1 MDTSHVIHGGLFI
14 QTLKRSGACVVPLLA
29 LLGPGRIGAV
39 MVQSDGSDGPFH
51 PVASQTLVLNNVA
64 PDGVFNFTTIHIPTN
79 VTIRFANNNLN
90 TPVFLAA
97 TGDVT
102 IEGTI
107 DVSGQDF
114 AAGSGPGGWNGG
126 AESPNAAGSE
136 GAGPAGGKEGPPPV
150 GQGNAGGGAGMAT
163 TGLTATSRTGSNPG
177 LGGLKIRRPVMAPG
191 QTGGGGSGGG
201 GGGGRLFYSV
211 NISGGVGG
219 GGGGALQISTPG
231 QLTLS
236 GRLVANGGHGGWAFA
251 NAFARGGPGGG
262 GAGGQIELFANELI
276 IATNATIQARGG
288 AGGGLSTE
296 PVPNDPFY
304 YSSGALG
311 GLGYVYFNCTNN
323 IPPTLSIEGAVDDH
337 PQILSLSYSNLT
349 GLVSLEFRGLACVQY
364 TIQSSTN
371 LTEWTDHTNQPSG
384 LNGLF
389 HWSKENPLDLP
400 ACFYRVR
407 QP

>member
-1 MDTSHVIHGGLFI
+1 MNTNHLILGGLFVQI
-14 QTLKRSGACVVPLLA
+14 LKRSSVCLVPLLGV
-29 LLGPGRIGAV
+29 LGPHSISAA

-51 PVASQTLVLNNVA
+51 PTATQVLILNDVA

-79 VTIRFANNNLN
+79 VTIRFQRNNTN
-90 TPVFLAA
+90 TPVFFAA

-107 DVSGQDF
+107 DVSGDNY
-114 AAGSGPGGWNGG
+114 GPGPGPGGWSGG
-126 AESPNAAGSE
+126 AGSPNTAGSR
-136 GAGPAGGKEGPPPV
+136 GSGPAGGAGGPPPA

-163 TGLTATSRTGSNPG
+163 IGLTATSRTGSNPG
-177 LGGLKIRRPVMAPG
+177 QGGPKVRRPIMAPG
-191 QTGGGGSGGG
+191 QAGGGGSGGG
-201 GGGGRLFYSV
+201 GGGGRLFYGV
-211 NISGGVGG
+211 DISGGSGG

-231 QLTLS
+231 RFTLNGS
-236 GRLVANGGHGGWAFA
+236 LVANGGHGAWAFA

-262 GAGGQIELFANELI
+262 GAGGHIEVFANEFV

-296 PVPNDPFY
+296 PVPNDPFF
-304 YSSGALG
+304 YSSGANG

-323 IPPTLSIEGAVDDH
+323 IPPSLVTNGVVDDR
-337 PQILSLSYSNLT
+337 PLILSLTYSNLT
-349 GLVSLEFRGLACVQY
+349 GQVLLEYRGLACVQY

-371 LTEWTDHTNQPSG
+371 LTDWIDRTNQTG
-384 LNGLF
+384 ALNGLF
-389 HWSKENPLDLP
+389 YWSDEDGLDLP

-407 QP
+407 QL